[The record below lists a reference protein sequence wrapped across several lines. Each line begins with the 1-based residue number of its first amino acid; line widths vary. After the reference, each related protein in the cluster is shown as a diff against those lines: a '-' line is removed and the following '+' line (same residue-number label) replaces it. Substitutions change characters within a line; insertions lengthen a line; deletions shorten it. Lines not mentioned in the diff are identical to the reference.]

1 MTTPSGVTQNE
12 INATQ
17 QGQQAFQECV
27 TALTSIASSVMQS
40 NQQLTSNGMVS
51 AAGAQYGKAIEQW
64 CEDFDDLRGVTQ
76 WMADQLEA
84 TWQSMVANENNG
96 VDLASGISN
105 PGLPGF
111 DVYQG

>member
-1 MTTPSGVTQNE
+1 MTTPNLTQNE

-17 QGQQAFQECV
+17 QGQQAFEECV
-27 TALTSIASSVMQS
+27 NSLTQIVSTVMQS

-51 AAGAQYGKAIEQW
+51 AAGQQYGKAIEQW
-64 CEDFDDLRGVTQ
+64 CNDFEDIRGVTK

-84 TWQSMVANENNG
+84 TWQQMVANENNG
-96 VDLASGISN
+96 VDIASGITA

-111 DVYQG
+111 DQYGQ